1 MQKTPKMIQS
11 VQRAIDIISC
21 FHGSPVELSLGEIS
35 DMLSLNKSTVHGII
49 STLYANDYVAQAP
62 NGKYKLGPV
71 FLTPSADENETKRL
85 ILAERATPVMQEL
98 ADRYSGSVALSYRYG
113 ADLVAYKR
121 ITPETARYRITV
133 RDSVLTPDHALAS
146 GKLLLSFMEED
157 ELLEYLDQN
166 PLTRLTP
173 NTLCTLNALKED
185 LDRIR
190 ERGYSI
196 EDEELGLGIYSVS
209 FPIRDE
215 KKELFATLSI
225 TGPTGVIKGDEAL
238 VRDLG
243 GAAAHLN
250 KLVFN

>member
-1 MQKTPKMIQS
+1 MQRTPKMIQS

-21 FHGSPVELSLGEIS
+21 FHSSPIELSLSEIS
-35 DMLSLNKSTVHGII
+35 EMLSLNKSTIHGII
-49 STLYANDYVAQAP
+49 STLYANDYITQSP

-71 FLTPSADENETKRL
+71 FLTPSMDENETKRL

-113 ADLVAYKR
+113 SELVARKR
-121 ITPETARYRITV
+121 ITPETALYKITV
-133 RDSVLTPDHALAS
+133 RDSVLCPDHALAS
-146 GKLLLSFMEED
+146 GKLLLSFMEEE
-157 ELLEYLDQN
+157 ELLGYLAQN

-173 NTLCTLNALKED
+173 NTLCTLDALKKD

-190 ERGYSI
+190 ERGYSV

-209 FPIRDE
+209 FPIFDE
-215 KKELFATLSI
+215 SEKLFATLSI

-243 GAAAHLN
+243 GAVDHLS
-250 KLVFN
+250 KLVFS